1 MTETEEPRQILI
13 HVTTSEHRRFRSA
26 CAARNDTMSRVIRT
40 FILSYIDTVENEDL
54 VETPSDEPVA
64 G

>member
-1 MTETEEPRQILI
+1 MTDAEEPRQILI
-13 HVTTSEHRRFRSA
+13 HVTTSEHRRFRAA
-26 CAARNDTMSRVIRT
+26 CAARDDTMSRVIRT

-54 VETPSDEPVA
+54 EEETPSEPVA